1 MCVSVEGGREGR
13 ESCFFFFSSKPPFS
27 KFSSKPKKKS
37 KNPLQYG
44 NVMLD
49 VAGMSKSGIERKA
62 TCRALFSKLLF
73 LSEAEE
79 LFLDGQK
86 GPALPRHPGGLRR
99 DRRRRRE
106 TEDRQ
111 PARGRPGQARGPVP
125 LFERGRGGV
134 EAEGGGGGFFGD
146 QPLDD
151 RGGGGG
157 GGGGW

>member
-1 MCVSVEGGREGR
+1 MCACGWGGGRGA

-86 GPALPRHPGGLRR
+86 GPALADIPAVFGATDDDAAKLRIVSLLEV
-99 DRRRRRE
+99 DLGKL
-106 TEDRQ
+106 EDQ
-111 PARGRPGQARGPVP
+111 FPPSEGPSS
-125 LFERGRGGV
+125 
-134 EAEGGGGGFFGD
+134 EGGGGGFFGD